1 MVNDIFY
8 PITFS
13 NLLLIYYRKVFFFLI
28 IESDVTG
35 LLGACFNSLVL

>member
-1 MVNDIFY
+1 MIYF
-8 PITFS
+8 I
-13 NLLLIYYRKVFFFLI
+13 LLHFQICYLSTIEKFFFFLI